1 MNADELGKKI
11 GDTIR
16 VVIEG
21 KEEALTVCGIYSDV
35 TNGGKTAKAVF
46 SDDSGDTMW
55 SIINTELSD
64 KSLIETTTE
73 QYADRFGFAKVS
85 GIDAYVIQTY
95 GATIRS
101 IGKASYAA
109 IAIALVIAILIT
121 VLFMKMLVAKDRY
134 SIAVMKAFGF
144 TSYEIKSQYVSR
156 SVFVLLIG
164 IILGTIL
171 ANTLGAVLAGAVIS
185 SFGASSFEFVINPF
199 LSYLL
204 FPIMMV
210 LTVLVATIIG
220 TLDVERIKI
229 SENIK
234 E

>member
-1 MNADELGKKI
+1 
-11 GDTIR
+11 
-16 VVIEG
+16 
-21 KEEALTVCGIYSDV
+21 
-35 TNGGKTAKAVF
+35 
-46 SDDSGDTMW
+46 
-55 SIINTELSD
+55 
-64 KSLIETTTE
+64 
-73 QYADRFGFAKVS
+73 
-85 GIDAYVIQTY
+85 
-95 GATIRS
+95 
-101 IGKASYAA
+101 
-109 IAIALVIAILIT
+109 
-121 VLFMKMLVAKDRY
+121 MKMLVAKDRY